1 MLTEAK
7 ASFETF
13 TSIRWFAAIFI
24 AILAVGCHYF
34 LGTELF
40 QAPLFMVLSIL
51 VLSNLFL
58 GLDQG
63 FRGSYLAGIRLGIAI
78 DMIFLGGFLYFYGGY
93 QNPFSMFYLVLIV
106 EAAFF
111 LTPKDTWVVFVLT
124 VVSLLAL
131 FNFYIP
137 IPMLA
142 MDGVHGGHHA
152 GHGFSVHLHGM
163 FVAFLVIGFLI
174 SFFLVSLQQRLVR
187 EREKVLSLN
196 EFASKQYQRAAMH
209 SMTAQLAHELATPL
223 TTATMIADDL
233 CEAAEHQTQEVQ
245 EQFCALQKALNRA
258 GSVIQQMREHYS
270 RFDMVER
277 NEDSQILLVDII
289 QSAAERFSAQASMQ
303 VVIDE
308 ALASYT
314 PLLPSAGLMLCFS
327 SLIENAV
334 RYGAAHRS
342 VRVHATPSPSDT
354 SVIVMIENDGNGFS
368 DELLRE
374 VGQPMPVS
382 SDRGGL
388 GLGLFLVKDFIEQAG
403 GSLHVKNIMSSL
415 GEVIG
420 AAVIVEIP
428 SHPVPC

>member
-1 MLTEAK
+1 MLSEAK

-24 AILAVGCHYF
+24 AVLAVGCHHF
-34 LGTELF
+34 FGTELF

-58 GLDQG
+58 GLDRG
-63 FRGSYLAGIRLGIAI
+63 FRGSYSAGIRLGIAI
-78 DMIFLGGFLYFYGGY
+78 DMLLLGGFLYFYGGY

-111 LTPKDTWVVFVLT
+111 LTPKDTWIVFVST

-137 IPMLA
+137 IPMLS
-142 MDGVHGGHHA
+142 MGDMHHGHHT
-152 GHGFSVHLHGM
+152 GHGFSAHLHGM

-174 SFFLVSLQQRLVR
+174 SFFLVGLQQRLVR

-233 CEAAEHQTQEVQ
+233 CEASEQQTQELQ
-245 EQFCALQKALNRA
+245 QQFCALQKALNRA
-258 GSVIQQMREHYS
+258 GGVIQQMREHYS
-270 RFDMVER
+270 RFDMVGR
-277 NEDSQILLVDII
+277 NENSQTLLSDII
-289 QSAAERFSAQASMQ
+289 HRAAERFTTQVSMH

-308 ALASYT
+308 ALTSYT
-314 PLLPSAGLMLCFS
+314 PPLPPAGLMLCIS

-334 RYGAAHRS
+334 RYGTTQRAIRVCAARS
-342 VRVHATPSPSDT
+342 SHDAGVVVT
-354 SVIVMIENDGNGFS
+354 IENDGQGFS

-374 VGQPMPVS
+374 VGQPMPAS
-382 SDRGGL
+382 SDKGGL
-388 GLGLFLVKDFIEQAG
+388 GLGLFLVKDYIEQAG
-403 GSLHVKNIMSSL
+403 GSLEIKNIMSSL
-415 GEVIG
+415 GEITG

-428 SHPVPC
+428 THSVPC